1 MSDAQANFID
11 SKCKQLNLSVTEFF
25 DVVFSLNVKRKIDK
39 RQASD
44 AIKKLNDFQQ
54 DKSLIPDNISAYV
67 ADWRN

>member
-1 MSDAQANFID
+1 
-11 SKCKQLNLSVTEFF
+11 
-25 DVVFSLNVKRKIDK
+25 VKRKVDK

-54 DKSLIPDNISAYV
+54 DKDLIPDNISAYV